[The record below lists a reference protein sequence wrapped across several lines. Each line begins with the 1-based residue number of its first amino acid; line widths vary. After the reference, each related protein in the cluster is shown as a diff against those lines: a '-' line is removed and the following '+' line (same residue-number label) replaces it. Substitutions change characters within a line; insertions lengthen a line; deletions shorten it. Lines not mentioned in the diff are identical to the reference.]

1 MRLGMCGLISDIE
14 RILRKVMNKFAK
26 ALSYIFD
33 GTIISIPILIII
45 CLVLVDNTTRALGWA
60 VLCLTFAMIIPYLYI
75 RILIRKKVLDDLHI
89 SNKEGRIKLLIITI
103 ISNIIGFSILYI
115 LKAPLFLE
123 AMFLIVIISTI
134 IFGIITYFWKV
145 SAHTAWITFMV
156 ITFNILF
163 GKWMLFLL
171 PLIPM
176 VGWARVKIKRHTVK
190 QVISGSIISF
200 ITTFFVYLRYGFFNF
215 S

>member
-1 MRLGMCGLISDIE
+1 
-14 RILRKVMNKFAK
+14 MNKFAK

-45 CLVLVDNTTRALGWA
+45 CIVLVDNTTRALGWA

-89 SNKEGRIKLLIITI
+89 SNKEDRIKPIIITI
-103 ISNIIGFSILYI
+103 ISNTVGFSILYI
-115 LKAPLFLE
+115 LKAPLFLK

>member
-1 MRLGMCGLISDIE
+1 MHLGMCGLISDIE

-89 SNKEGRIKLLIITI
+89 SNKEDRIKPIIITI
-103 ISNIIGFSILYI
+103 ISNTVGFSILYI
-115 LKAPLFLE
+115 LKAPLFLK
-123 AMFLIVIISTI
+123 AMFLIVIISTF

>member
-1 MRLGMCGLISDIE
+1 
-14 RILRKVMNKFAK
+14 MNKFAK

-33 GTIISIPILIII
+33 GTIISIPMLVII
-45 CLVLVDNTTRALGWA
+45 CLTIVDNTTKALGWA
-60 VLCLTFAMIIPYLYI
+60 FLCLTFAMIIPYLYI
-75 RILIRKKVLDDLHI
+75 HILLRKKVIRDLHI
-89 SNKEGRIKLLIITI
+89 SNKEDRIKPLIITI

-145 SAHTAWITFMV
+145 SAHTAWITFTV

-200 ITTFFVYLRYGFFNF
+200 ITTFFIYLRYGFFNF
-215 S
+215 F

>member
-1 MRLGMCGLISDIE
+1 
-14 RILRKVMNKFAK
+14 MNKFAK

-89 SNKEGRIKLLIITI
+89 SNKEDRIKPLIITI
-103 ISNIIGFSILYI
+103 ISNTVGFSILYI
-115 LKAPLFLE
+115 LKAPLFLK

>member
-1 MRLGMCGLISDIE
+1 
-14 RILRKVMNKFAK
+14 MNKFAK

-89 SNKEGRIKLLIITI
+89 SNKEDRIKPLIITI
-103 ISNIIGFSILYI
+103 ISNTVGFSILYI
-115 LKAPLFLE
+115 LKAPLFLK

-176 VGWARVKIKRHTVK
+176 VGWARVKIKRHSVK

>member
-1 MRLGMCGLISDIE
+1 MCGLISDIE
-14 RILRKVMNKFAK
+14 RILRKVMNKFAR

-89 SNKEGRIKLLIITI
+89 SNKEDRIKPLIITI
-103 ISNIIGFSILYI
+103 ISNTVGFSILYI
-115 LKAPLFLE
+115 LKAPLFLK